1 MDSSIKHMWSLPLFR
16 SAADAPRAPCEER
29 PDVGRSA
36 RRPHIEILAQDPYI
50 FRLIRWLDSLER
62 LPCDGVVLLRPARCP
77 AAGRSEA

>member
-1 MDSSIKHMWSLPLFR
+1 MDSSIKDMWSLPLIR

-50 FRLIRWLDSLER
+50 FRLICMGLALHA
-62 LPCDGVVLLRPARCP
+62 PACAEWGGAARTP
-77 AAGRSEA
+77 AS